1 MPAAVIHCSKEYV
14 PGLIYVAVSRV
25 KSPNHIQVLNFSAN
39 QLLPPS
45 HDVLELCSTSNISEL
60 STDLTCCSQQ
70 ECLDDKCFTVTDRF
84 CDYEDEIDDQLNFPS
99 NRFDGPVI
107 SSFEDTNNPDTPVA
121 VELIEIFDELV
132 NDSSSHA
139 LPSPE
144 CVEKLREHLVSV
156 KQSQPSSAFI
166 KEQNVAIDYLL
177 TSENISRLDA
187 LISIMWNHV
196 YKLIGEHLSQNADEI
211 TFNLGRQHFTDAV
224 AGLHSFYIGAD
235 FSSYVSG
242 LFACDQP
249 TVAQRSIVIQLSNQ
263 IFEEFLGRLLCMV
276 RQVHQRSEVEFKV
289 DEMSDEGRSKVRYV
303 GGWAIFKILTNYR
316 RYIKANMF
324 LLNPTTAM

>member
-1 MPAAVIHCSKEYV
+1 MLS
-14 PGLIYVAVSRV
+14 
-25 KSPNHIQVLNFSAN
+25 FSAN

-60 STDLTCCSQQ
+60 STDLTCCSKQ
-70 ECLDDKCFTVTDRF
+70 ECLDNKCFTVTDRF

-99 NRFDGPVI
+99 NMFDGPVI
-107 SSFEDTNNPDTPVA
+107 SSFEDTDNPDTPVA
-121 VELIEIFDELV
+121 VELIEIYDELV
-132 NDSSSHA
+132 DDSSSHA

-144 CVEKLREHLVSV
+144 CVEKLREHLLTI

-177 TSENISRLDA
+177 TSENNCRLDA

-196 YKLIGEHLSQNADEI
+196 YILIGEHLSQNADEI

-224 AGLHSFYIGAD
+224 ARLHSLKNQHQCKN
-235 FSSYVSG
+235 YVSG
-242 LFACDQP
+242 MFACDQP
-249 TVAQRSIVIQLSNQ
+249 TVVQRSIVVQLSNQ

-276 RQVHQRSEVEFKV
+276 RQVHQRSEVQFKV

-303 GGWAIFKILTNYR
+303 GGWAIIKIL
-316 RYIKANMF
+316 AN
-324 LLNPTTAM
+324 